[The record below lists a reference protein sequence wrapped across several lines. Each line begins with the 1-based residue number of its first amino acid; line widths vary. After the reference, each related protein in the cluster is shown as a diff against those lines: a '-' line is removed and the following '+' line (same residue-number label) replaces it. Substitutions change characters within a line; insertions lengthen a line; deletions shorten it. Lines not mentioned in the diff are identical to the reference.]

1 MTRQVPSSLDPF
13 RTPIYEIAET
23 ARLTGLSAGRV
34 RRWLRG
40 YEYVGGR
47 GHQAPVVRRHHE
59 GHSRDA
65 SFLDLI
71 ELLYVKRFLE
81 RGFSLQFLRKA
92 LDEAQHLIGADH
104 PFARSHFYSDG
115 REIYLEL
122 ESRSP
127 RESRRLLQL
136 LASGQW
142 VIALVIL
149 EYAKQIQFD
158 AEGVALCW
166 WPLGKEQP
174 VVLDPTISFGAPVVV
189 SRHVKTSNVYS
200 LYVAERR
207 REKKVADWM
216 QLPIEDVKAAIR
228 FEQQRIRAA

>member
-1 MTRQVPSSLDPF
+1 MTRQVPLSLDPF

-47 GHQAPVVRRHHE
+47 GYQAPVVRRHHE

-71 ELLYVKRFLE
+71 ELLYVKRFLKC
-81 RGFSLQFLRKA
+81 GFSLQFLRKA
-92 LDEAQHLIGADH
+92 LDEAQHLIDADH

-122 ESRSP
+122 EGRSP
-127 RESRRLLQL
+127 REGRRLLQL

-142 VIALVIL
+142 VIAPVIL